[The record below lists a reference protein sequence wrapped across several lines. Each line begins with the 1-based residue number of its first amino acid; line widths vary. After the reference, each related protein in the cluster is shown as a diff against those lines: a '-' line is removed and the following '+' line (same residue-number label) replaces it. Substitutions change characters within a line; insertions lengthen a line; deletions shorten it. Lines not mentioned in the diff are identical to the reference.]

1 MYYSLHHEKPLELTK
16 KDGCPLY
23 KAKWSRSG
31 VDLVHQSTK
40 RKHPWQPATSKK
52 SPSQISL
59 PRERHGV
66 AAVVR
71 VRAHHAGRRAKPYT
85 LNAPRRH
92 TGTADRAPT
101 AIATRSVW
109 AWMGV
114 GVLGF
119 AESTNSYTVESR
131 WSGVTLTPLFQGG
144 PPPALSSSSRL
155 YFTTV

>member
-1 MYYSLHHEKPLELTK
+1 MYHILHHEKPLELTK
-16 KDGCPLY
+16 KDCCPLY

-71 VRAHHAGRRAKPYT
+71 VRAHHAGRRRQAPYIECPT
-85 LNAPRRH
+85 TPYWNDRPCPNGYCNAGMRTTMRCQDFPRCN
-92 TGTADRAPT
+92 ACSCWRA
-101 AIATRSVW
+101 
-109 AWMGV
+109 
-114 GVLGF
+114 
-119 AESTNSYTVESR
+119 Y
-131 WSGVTLTPLFQGG
+131 
-144 PPPALSSSSRL
+144 
-155 YFTTV
+155 

>member
-59 PRERHGV
+59 YLAKGTASPLLYEYVHITPGD
-66 AAVVR
+66 
-71 VRAHHAGRRAKPYT
+71 GAKPHT

-92 TGTADRAPT
+92 TGTTDRAPT

-119 AESTNSYTVESR
+119 VESTNSYTVESR
-131 WSGVTLTPLFQGG
+131 WSGGPLLRFLRW
-144 PPPALSSSSRL
+144 PPTALSSSRL